1 MFCLRRR
8 FCREAF
14 GKRRHRGHQEP
25 RRWFSEQWG
34 HRLAKSIVSQS
45 FFHKM
50 PHLVERDDH
59 HVSLGR
65 RFGKFA
71 RFVADPV
78 QHRYVADAEKTS
90 DGAKTDVAHGAEKQG
105 QRLHR
110 RRLPARRRHGEIVAA
125 EKASIALKASN
136 ITILHIIRSS
146 VCNKSR
152 SWHEPFA
159 FPAKG
164 LPSKWL
170 NLS

>member
-1 MFCLRRR
+1 G
-8 FCREAF
+8 A
-14 GKRRHRGHQEP
+14 P
-25 RRWFSEQWG
+25 T
-34 HRLAKSIVSQS
+34 KSRD
-45 FFHKM
+45 M

-90 DGAKTDVAHGAEKQG
+90 DGAKTDVAHGVEKQG

-110 RRLPARRRHGEIVAA
+110 RRLSARRRHGEIVAA

-136 ITILHIIRSS
+136 ITILHIIRGTAAFAT
-146 VCNKSR
+146 NLAHGRRLSR
-152 SWHEPFA
+152 S
-159 FPAKG
+159 
-164 LPSKWL
+164 LPRACRQ
-170 NLS
+170 NG